1 MTRAKPNLATTSEQ
15 SPKRKLPVGIRALGG
30 RGSVMKMGLAL
41 LTGSLFMIGGC
52 ATLTN
57 DPNQNVSFKAP
68 GCKPHTVTCKAWN
81 KRGTWEFGIP
91 EVVPIRRSD
100 DILRIECVDE
110 QGKVHTDQVASRIG
124 GKIVASAVFLDFGI
138 TDAITDK
145 HREYPE
151 QIILQICY

>member
-1 MTRAKPNLATTSEQ
+1 MKLTRTVLLAS
-15 SPKRKLPVGIRALGG
+15 
-30 RGSVMKMGLAL
+30 SV
-41 LTGSLFMIGGC
+41 FMVGGC

-57 DPNQNVSFKAP
+57 DPHQNVSFEAP

-110 QGKVHTDQVASRIG
+110 QGQVHTDQVASKIG
-124 GKIVASAVFLDFGI
+124 EKMTVSTFLDFGI

-151 QIILQICY
+151 RIVLRICS

>member
-1 MTRAKPNLATTSEQ
+1 MKLTRTVLLAS
-15 SPKRKLPVGIRALGG
+15 
-30 RGSVMKMGLAL
+30 SVFTVA
-41 LTGSLFMIGGC
+41 GC

-57 DPNQNVSFKAP
+57 DPHQNVSFEAP

-110 QGKVHTDQVASRIG
+110 QGQVHTDQVASEIG
-124 GKIVASAVFLDFGI
+124 EKMTVSTFLDFGI

-151 QIILQICY
+151 RIVLQICS

>member
-1 MTRAKPNLATTSEQ
+1 MKLTRTVLLAS
-15 SPKRKLPVGIRALGG
+15 
-30 RGSVMKMGLAL
+30 SV
-41 LTGSLFMIGGC
+41 FMVGGC

-57 DPNQNVSFKAP
+57 DPHQNVSFKAP

-110 QGKVHTDQVASRIG
+110 QGQEHTDQVASKIG
-124 GKIVASAVFLDFGI
+124 SKMAVSTFLDLGI

-151 QIILQICY
+151 QIVLQICS